1 MSAESNNIDCWHDTC
16 TRLQRLDVVEF
27 ISLPRGRDCR
37 NETEAGL
44 PACVSTEE
52 DRMNYENGTTE
63 DSYGYAY
70 GRTLSSIEPQR
81 LAQAYLKLIDAYRPS
96 ESASPRNAAIDS
108 TARKI
113 ARAIAV
119 SLC

>member
-1 MSAESNNIDCWHDTC
+1 M
-16 TRLQRLDVVEF
+16 
-27 ISLPRGRDCR
+27 
-37 NETEAGL
+37 
-44 PACVSTEE
+44 EE
-52 DRMNYENGTTE
+52 DGMNYENGTTE

-70 GRTLSSIEPQR
+70 RRTLSSIEPQR
-81 LAQAYLKLIDAYRPS
+81 LAQAYLKLVDAYRPS
-96 ESASPRNAAIDS
+96 ESPSPRNIAIDA